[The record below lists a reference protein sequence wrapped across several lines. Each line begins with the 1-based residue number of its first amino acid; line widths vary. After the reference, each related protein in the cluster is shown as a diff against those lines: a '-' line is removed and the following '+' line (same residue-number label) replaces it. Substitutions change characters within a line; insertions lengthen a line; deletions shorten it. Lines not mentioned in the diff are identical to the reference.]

1 MASISHHSPLS
12 NPVSVNHVTSA
23 HQTTQVSLSAWAD
36 VCLWGTPPNILV
48 SKVEKNGSTHW
59 SSMVVDTSM
68 SGDVCKLVHSLMVT
82 RSMSVTTTTSFLS
95 SMVLLAVADTIDSL
109 SLVQQTITTLSVSDC
124 HQHHTSMSTQTITV
138 NQLGNGTV
146 DDWST
151 TLGTPT
157 LMPEMCNPMPFN
169 FAH

>member
-1 MASISHHSPLS
+1 
-12 NPVSVNHVTSA
+12 
-23 HQTTQVSLSAWAD
+23 
-36 VCLWGTPPNILV
+36 
-48 SKVEKNGSTHW
+48 
-59 SSMVVDTSM
+59 
-68 SGDVCKLVHSLMVT
+68 
-82 RSMSVTTTTSFLS
+82 
-95 SMVLLAVADTIDSL
+95 
-109 SLVQQTITTLSVSDC
+109 VQQTITTLSVSDC